1 MRYDLLAREAL
12 RGVVRMAL
20 ERPASPDGL
29 PGDHHVYLTF
39 RTTAPGVQLPAR
51 LHERYPEDMTIVLK
65 SHFWDLDVGE
75 EGFSVSLSFDQVPER
90 LTIPYPALVRFYDPE
105 GPFGLEFD
113 VAAPALVED
122 AGPPPDDDNEPSTG
136 GDVVSLDAFRKR

>member
-20 ERPASPDGL
+20 ERAASPDGL

-39 RTTAPGVQLPAR
+39 RTTAPGVQLPDR

-90 LTIPYPALVRFYDPE
+90 LTIPGLSLMRRRPRSSRIPDRRRMTTSPRRAATLSASTPFANAESQPSILPA
-105 GPFGLEFD
+105 
-113 VAAPALVED
+113 
-122 AGPPPDDDNEPSTG
+122 
-136 GDVVSLDAFRKR
+136 